1 MEQRYTAAE
10 WTEMQVPQE
19 VTVPATT
26 TRLPFLQELVEA
38 RMYRNTTTLSGKTA
52 AELANVAYL
61 MFMMLEILRYEDNSF
76 AKRYSV
82 ETMWYDNFSSM
93 KSSASDLHN
102 VLAILSNQGDYK
114 DKIKVDAGISV
125 PNLQIR
131 KYLRD
136 IENDR
141 KEKGWDR
148 AFFKTLGEF
157 LKITSSDLKQMR
169 MYVAD
174 WTANSV
180 TEKRKIK
187 LAIKNALQATNH
199 QNDLLIQFRTKL

>member
-1 MEQRYTAAE
+1 MENRYTAAE
-10 WTEMQVPQE
+10 WAAMEGGQK
-19 VTVPATT
+19 VTAPTT
-26 TRLPFLQELVEA
+26 AIKLPFLQELVEA
-38 RMYRNTTTLSGKTA
+38 RMYRNTTTLTGKTA

-61 MFMMLEILRYEDNSF
+61 MFMMLEILRHEDNSF

-82 ETMWYDNFSSM
+82 ETMWHDNFSTM
-93 KSSASDLHN
+93 KSSSSDLHN
-102 VLAILSNQGDYK
+102 VLSVLSNQTDYK
-114 DKIKVDAGISV
+114 DKIKVDANISV

>member
-10 WTEMQVPQE
+10 WTAMQDPQE
-19 VTVPATT
+19 VAEPVAATK
-26 TRLPFLQELVEA
+26 LPFLQELVEA
-38 RMYRNTTTLSGKTA
+38 RLYRNTTTLNGKTA
-52 AELANVAYL
+52 AELAKVAYL
-61 MFMMLEILRYEDNSF
+61 MFMMLEILRHEDNSF
-76 AKRYSV
+76 AKRYSL
-82 ETMWYDNFSSM
+82 ETMWYNNFASM
-93 KSSASDLHN
+93 KSTASDLHN
-102 VLAILSNQGDYK
+102 VLAILSNQTNYK
-114 DKIKVDAGISV
+114 NKIKVDANISV

-174 WTANSV
+174 WTANSI

-187 LAIKNALQATNH
+187 LAIKNALQATKH

>member
-10 WTEMQVPQE
+10 WEVMTVEQE
-19 VTVPATT
+19 VAAPVLSTK
-26 TRLPFLQELVEA
+26 LPFLQELVEA
-38 RMYRNTTTLSGKTA
+38 RMYRNTSTLSGKTA
-52 AELANVAYL
+52 SELANVAYL
-61 MFMMLEILRYEDNSF
+61 MFMMLEILRYEENSF
-76 AKRYSV
+76 AKRYSI

-174 WTANSV
+174 WTANSI

-199 QNDLLIQFRTKL
+199 QNDLLVHFRTKL